1 MAAAKDLNRKHKSGI
16 SYARAAKKFGVSED
30 VVRAYAQQAKEFN
43 KQQRAAARAY
53 GYKGDLWKAP
63 SLGDIA
69 KEAKAAERY
78 GGYGQLFKFASENVR
93 VKLAD
98 NVQAAWAEKAE
109 QYAANVKQALSNLP
123 EAAFPESNIAK
134 AILAIDNLSPL
145 EVMRITGGQFFD
157 DFGSPTKGTTSKSAP
172 DREGHPVV
180 LALIDAYEAKK

>member
-1 MAAAKDLNRKHKSGI
+1 MATAKDLTRKKKSGL

-30 VVRAYAQQAKEFN
+30 VVREYARQAKEFN

-69 KEAKAAERY
+69 KETKAAQRY
-78 GGYGQLFKFASENVR
+78 GGYGQLFKFAGENVR

-123 EAAFPESNIAK
+123 EAAFPESNVAQ
-134 AILAIDNLSPL
+134 AIKAIDNLSPMG
-145 EVMRITGGQFFD
+145 VMRVTGGQFFD
-157 DFGSPTKGTTSKSAP
+157 DFGSPTKGTVSKSAP

>member
-1 MAAAKDLNRKHKSGI
+1 MATAKDLTRKKKSGL

-30 VVRAYAQQAKEFN
+30 VVREYARQAKEFN

-78 GGYGQLFKFASENVR
+78 GGYGQLFKFAGENVR

-98 NVQAAWAEKAE
+98 NVQAVWAEKAE

-123 EAAFPESNIAK
+123 EAAFPESNVAQ
-134 AILAIDNLSPL
+134 AIEAIDNLSPM

-157 DFGSPTKGTTSKSAP
+157 DFGSPKKGTTSKSAP

-180 LALIDAYEAKK
+180 LALIDVYEAKK